1 MEKRELLYEGKA
13 KKLFS
18 TDDENLVI
26 SEFKDDLTAFNGE
39 KKSSEAGKGALNNK
53 ISTELFKLL
62 ESKGIQTHFVK
73 MLDDNHML
81 HKKADVI
88 LIEVIVRNIATGSL
102 TRNLGIKEGTVLPFT
117 LVEFDYK
124 NDALGDPKLN
134 DQHALILGL
143 VDSQEELDK
152 LRRMARDVNDIL
164 KPYFADKGLNLV
176 DFKLEFGK
184 DKDGNII
191 LIDEISPDNCRFWD
205 IASGEKMDKDR
216 FRQGLGDLTIA
227 YEEVLNRILG
237 KQQQCYELDAESNLA
252 FRKKFSFFLS
262 HALAQKRRR
271 RNYFQSR
278 SKIK

>member
-1 MEKRELLYEGKA
+1 MEKKELLYEGKA
-13 KKLFS
+13 KRLFS
-18 TDDENLVI
+18 TDDTNLVI

-62 ESKGIQTHFVK
+62 ESNGIQTHFVK

-81 HKKADVI
+81 HTKVDVI

-102 TRNLGIKEGTVLPFT
+102 SRNLGIEDGKVLPFT

-134 DQHALILGL
+134 DQHALILEL
-143 VDSQEELDK
+143 VQHQDELDK
-152 LRRMARDVNDIL
+152 LRRMARQVNDVL
-164 KPYFADKGLNLV
+164 KPYFANIGLKLV

-184 DKDGNII
+184 DSSGNII

-205 IASGEKMDKDR
+205 MQSGEKMDKDR
-216 FRQGLGDLTIA
+216 FRQGLGGLTVA
-227 YEEVLNRILG
+227 YEQVLNRILG
-237 KQQQCYELDAESNLA
+237 K
-252 FRKKFSFFLS
+252 
-262 HALAQKRRR
+262 
-271 RNYFQSR
+271 
-278 SKIK
+278 

>member
-1 MEKRELLYEGKA
+1 MQKHEMIYEGKA
-13 KKLFS
+13 KKLF
-18 TDDENLVI
+18 TTADPTLLV
-26 SEFKDDLTAFNGE
+26 SEFKDDLTAFNGI

-53 ISTELFKLL
+53 ISTALFKLL
-62 ESKGIQTHFVK
+62 ESQGIPTHFVE

-81 HKKADVI
+81 HKRVDVI

-102 TRNLGIKEGTVLPFT
+102 SKNLGIEDGLVLPFT

-143 VDSQEELDK
+143 VDYQDELDK
-152 LRRMARDVNDIL
+152 LRRMARQVNDIL

-184 DKDGNII
+184 DASGNIV
-191 LIDEISPDNCRFWD
+191 LADEISPDNCRFWD
-205 IASGEKMDKDR
+205 MATGEKMDKDR
-216 FRQGLGDLTIA
+216 FRQGLGGLKVA

-237 KQQQCYELDAESNLA
+237 SEK
-252 FRKKFSFFLS
+252 
-262 HALAQKRRR
+262 
-271 RNYFQSR
+271 
-278 SKIK
+278 

>member
-13 KKLFS
+13 KKLFT
-18 TDDENLVI
+18 TDDANLLI
-26 SEFKDDLTAFNGE
+26 SEFKDDLTAFNGA

-53 ISTELFKLL
+53 ISTELFKLI
-62 ESKGIQTHFVK
+62 ESKGVPTHFVG

-81 HKKADVI
+81 HKRVDVI

-102 TRNLGIKEGTVLPFT
+102 SKNLGIEDGKVLPFT

-143 VDSQEELDK
+143 VDYQDELDK
-152 LRRMARDVNDIL
+152 IRRMARQINDIL
-164 KPYFADKGLNLV
+164 KPYFAEKGLNLV

-184 DKDGNII
+184 DKEGNII
-191 LIDEISPDNCRFWD
+191 LVDEISPDNCRFWD
-205 IASGEKMDKDR
+205 MKTGEKMDKDR
-216 FRQGLGDLTIA
+216 FRQGLGGLKVA

-237 KQQQCYELDAESNLA
+237 VK
-252 FRKKFSFFLS
+252 
-262 HALAQKRRR
+262 
-271 RNYFQSR
+271 
-278 SKIK
+278 

>member
-13 KKLFS
+13 KKLYL
-18 TDDENLVI
+18 TDDANLVI

-62 ESKGIQTHFVK
+62 ESNGIKTHFVK

-81 HKKADVI
+81 HKKVDVI

-124 NDALGDPKLN
+124 DDALGDPKLN

-143 VDSQEELDK
+143 VKYQDELDK
-152 LRRMARDVNDIL
+152 LRRMAREINDIL
-164 KPYFADKGLNLV
+164 RPYFEKKGLNLI

-184 DKDGNII
+184 DRDGNII

-205 IASGEKMDKDR
+205 SISGEKMDKDR
-216 FRQGLGDLTIA
+216 FRQGLGGLKVA

-237 KQQQCYELDAESNLA
+237 K
-252 FRKKFSFFLS
+252 
-262 HALAQKRRR
+262 
-271 RNYFQSR
+271 
-278 SKIK
+278 

>member
-1 MEKRELLYEGKA
+1 MEKKELLYEGKA
-13 KKLFS
+13 KKLFL

-102 TRNLGIKEGTVLPFT
+102 SRNLGIEEGTVLPFT

-124 NDALGDPKLN
+124 NDALRDPKLN

-143 VDSQEELDK
+143 VDFQDELDK
-152 LRRMARDVNDIL
+152 LRRMARQVNDIL
-164 KPYFADKGLNLV
+164 KPYFAEKGLNLI

-184 DKDGNII
+184 DKSGNII

-205 IASGEKMDKDR
+205 MTSGEKMDKDR

-227 YEEVLNRILG
+227 YEQVLNRILG
-237 KQQQCYELDAESNLA
+237 K
-252 FRKKFSFFLS
+252 
-262 HALAQKRRR
+262 
-271 RNYFQSR
+271 
-278 SKIK
+278 

>member
-13 KKLFS
+13 KKLFL

-62 ESKGIQTHFVK
+62 EDNGIKTHFVK
-73 MLDDNHML
+73 MLDENHML
-81 HKKADVI
+81 HKKVDVI
-88 LIEVIVRNIATGSL
+88 MIEVIVRNIATGSL
-102 TRNLGIKEGTVLPFT
+102 TRNLGIEDGKVLPFT

-124 NDALGDPKLN
+124 NDELGDPKLN

-143 VDSQEELDK
+143 VDYQDELDK
-152 LRRMARDVNDIL
+152 LRRMAREVNDIL
-164 KPYFADKGLNLV
+164 RPYFANKGLNLV

-191 LIDEISPDNCRFWD
+191 LADEISPDNCRFWD
-205 IASGEKMDKDR
+205 MESGEKMDKDR
-216 FRQGLGDLTIA
+216 FRQGLGGLKVA
-227 YEEVLNRILG
+227 YEQVLDRILN
-237 KQQQCYELDAESNLA
+237 K
-252 FRKKFSFFLS
+252 
-262 HALAQKRRR
+262 
-271 RNYFQSR
+271 
-278 SKIK
+278 

>member
-13 KKLFS
+13 KRLFS
-18 TDDENLVI
+18 TDDDNLLI

-62 ESKGIQTHFVK
+62 EKNGIQTHFVK

-81 HKKADVI
+81 HKKTKVI

-102 TRNLGIKEGTVLPFT
+102 TRNLGIKDGSVLPFT

-143 VDSQEELDK
+143 VEYQDELEK
-152 LRRMARDVNDIL
+152 LRRMARQINDIL
-164 KPYFADKGLNLV
+164 KPYFAQKGLNLV

-184 DKDGNII
+184 ESSGNII

-205 IASGEKMDKDR
+205 AESGEKMDKDR
-216 FRQGLGDLTIA
+216 FRQGLGGLKVA
-227 YEEVLNRILG
+227 YEQVLSRILA
-237 KQQQCYELDAESNLA
+237 K
-252 FRKKFSFFLS
+252 
-262 HALAQKRRR
+262 
-271 RNYFQSR
+271 
-278 SKIK
+278 

>member
-13 KKLFS
+13 KRLFL
-18 TDDENLVI
+18 TDDKNLVI

-39 KKSSEAGKGALNNK
+39 KKSSESGKGALNNK

-62 ESKGIQTHFVK
+62 DSKGIPTHFVR

-102 TRNLGIKEGTVLPFT
+102 TRTLGIKDGKVLPFT

-124 NDALGDPKLN
+124 SDDLGDPKLN
-134 DQHALILGL
+134 DQHALILEL
-143 VDSQEELDK
+143 VQHQDELDK
-152 LRRMARDVNDIL
+152 LRRVARQINDIL
-164 KPYFADKGLNLV
+164 KPYFKEKGLNLV

-184 DKDGNII
+184 DQDGNII

-205 IASGEKMDKDR
+205 IESGEKMDKDR
-216 FRQGLGDLTIA
+216 FRQGLGGLKVA

-237 KQQQCYELDAESNLA
+237 
-252 FRKKFSFFLS
+252 
-262 HALAQKRRR
+262 
-271 RNYFQSR
+271 
-278 SKIK
+278 